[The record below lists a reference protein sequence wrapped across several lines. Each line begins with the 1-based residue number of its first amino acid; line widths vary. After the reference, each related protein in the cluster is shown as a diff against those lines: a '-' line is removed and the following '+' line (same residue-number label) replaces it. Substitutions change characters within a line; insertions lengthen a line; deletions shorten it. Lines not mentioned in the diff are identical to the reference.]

1 MNASRYAFIHAKM
14 HGLMAKAFFDE
25 RLKFLTKIANLLEL
39 SQALFPGSPPP
50 AGEAELVSRVQ
61 RKFEASVIAT
71 LLRLLDLFP
80 EPPPLLVHLVREYDY
95 RNLLTLLREK
105 FSGLTNIR
113 LWNIGKYSLFEA
125 SGPEN
130 FPRMLANTRFEKY
143 IALMESH
150 SLAELEF
157 EAGRQYYEELTAC
170 ARALPSAEK
179 RLILPLL
186 KTELLLENLVWALRL
201 RFYFRMGFEEAKE
214 KLFPL
219 DFFNPAERVRP
230 VFELSPESP
239 KDWESLGF
247 RDVFSAERGGVI
259 DPPVI
264 EARAGR
270 YLYRKFRRVFYSRP
284 FTLASVYAFFR
295 IKKHEARLVTSVSE
309 GISMNIG
316 AQEMEE
322 ALGV

>member
-1 MNASRYAFIHAKM
+1 MNVSRYAFIHAKM

-25 RLKFLTKIANLLEL
+25 RLKFLTKIANLLDL

-50 AGEAELVSRVQ
+50 AGEAELVSAMQ
-61 RKFEASVIAT
+61 RKFEASVIAA

-113 LWNIGKYSLFEA
+113 LWDTGKYSLLTA
-125 SGPEN
+125 SGPED

-143 IALMESH
+143 IALMESLP
-150 SLAELEF
+150 LAELEF
-157 EAGRQYYEELTAC
+157 EAGKQYYEELTAC

-201 RFYFRMGFEEAKE
+201 RFCFRMGFEEAKE

-219 DFFNPAERVRP
+219 DFFTAESVRP

-239 KDWESLGF
+239 QDWESLGF
-247 RDVFSAERGGVI
+247 RGIFSAERGGVI
-259 DPPVI
+259 DLPAI
-264 EARAGR
+264 ETRVGR
-270 YLYRKFRRVFYSRP
+270 YLYKKFRRVFYSRP

-295 IKKHEARLVTSVSE
+295 VKKHEARLVTSVSE
-309 GISMNIG
+309 GISMSIS

-322 ALGV
+322 AIGV